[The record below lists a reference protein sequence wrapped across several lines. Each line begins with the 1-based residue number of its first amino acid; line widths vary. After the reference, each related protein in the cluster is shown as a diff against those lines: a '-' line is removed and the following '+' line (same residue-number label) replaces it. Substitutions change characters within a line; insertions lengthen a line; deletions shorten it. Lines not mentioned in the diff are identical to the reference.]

1 MYDTGWIRQSLD
13 ADWNAFQGILKT
25 ALDSPYALLSSIDAY
40 ILRKPGKQLRP
51 ALALCAAR
59 ICGTPGPLSHAVA
72 AVAEMIHTASLL
84 HDDVADNAQTRRGKE
99 SVQKQFGPHAAIV
112 LGDFWLARAFQVL
125 LQHNGTHL
133 LPLYADVIE
142 DLSQGELFQ
151 MEKAKTLDVTPI
163 EYYTICKKKTA
174 SLFYAAIMSGA
185 MSVPEKEKAAEF
197 KPLLEHAAYHMG
209 MAFQIRDDLEDLQAD
224 LAESKM
230 TLPLLGALV
239 HAGDQQHRP
248 QVKTWIHSLE
258 QGNNASME
266 PLLGFVEKHKG
277 REYALQVLNHHTD
290 SAREQLG
297 RLPDSVWKECLLV
310 LSGM

>member
-1 MYDTGWIRQSLD
+1 MDWVRQSLGS
-13 ADWNAFQGILKT
+13 DWKAFENVLKT
-25 ALDSPYALLSSIDAY
+25 ALDSPYALLSVLDEY
-40 ILRKPGKQLRP
+40 ILNKPGKQIRP
-51 ALALCAAR
+51 ALALSAAGV
-59 ICGTPGPLSHAVA
+59 CGTPGSLSHAVA
-72 AVAEMIHTASLL
+72 AIAEMIHTASLL

-209 MAFQIRDDLEDLQAD
+209 MAFQIRDDL
-224 LAESKM
+224 
-230 TLPLLGALV
+230 
-239 HAGDQQHRP
+239 
-248 QVKTWIHSLE
+248 
-258 QGNNASME
+258 
-266 PLLGFVEKHKG
+266 
-277 REYALQVLNHHTD
+277 
-290 SAREQLG
+290 
-297 RLPDSVWKECLLV
+297 
-310 LSGM
+310 

>member
-1 MYDTGWIRQSLD
+1 
-13 ADWNAFQGILKT
+13 
-25 ALDSPYALLSSIDAY
+25 
-40 ILRKPGKQLRP
+40 
-51 ALALCAAR
+51 
-59 ICGTPGPLSHAVA
+59 
-72 AVAEMIHTASLL
+72 
-84 HDDVADNAQTRRGKE
+84 
-99 SVQKQFGPHAAIV
+99 
-112 LGDFWLARAFQVL
+112 
-125 LQHNGTHL
+125 
-133 LPLYADVIE
+133 
-142 DLSQGELFQ
+142 
-151 MEKAKTLDVTPI
+151 
-163 EYYTICKKKTA
+163 
-174 SLFYAAIMSGA
+174 
-185 MSVPEKEKAAEF
+185 
-197 KPLLEHAAYHMG
+197 
-209 MAFQIRDDLEDLQAD
+209 LQAD

-297 RLPDSVWKECLLV
+297 RLPDSVRKECLLV